1 MSAPSTSH
9 ELVLALRRLRTQ
21 LATHDRAAADVAR
34 LRESD
39 LTVLEILHREGPQT
53 PTALARRTST
63 HLATMTGVLT
73 RLENEGW
80 IERHPNAKDRRSIRI
95 HATSIERFDS
105 LSRDVTTRLAQLF
118 DAWPDEQQRIFLNA
132 VDDIG
137 HVLEESSA
145 GAGPGTGTGS
155 QVGETD
161 GKA

>member
-1 MSAPSTSH
+1 
-9 ELVLALRRLRTQ
+9 
-21 LATHDRAAADVAR
+21 
-34 LRESD
+34 
-39 LTVLEILHREGPQT
+39 
-53 PTALARRTST
+53 
-63 HLATMTGVLT
+63 MTGVLT

-105 LSRDVTTRLAQLF
+105 LYRDVTTRLAQLF